1 MSLLRSKQELLAQY
15 DEISEYV
22 HQHNEPVY
30 ITDAEGRSDTVLLSA
45 ETYNQLTSNFTL
57 NQLLNSAALG
67 EAPGEKFPEVDV
79 LAELEKLK

>member
-1 MSLLRSKQELLAQY
+1 MSLLRSKKELLENY

-22 HQHNEPVY
+22 HQNNEPVY
-30 ITDAEGRSDTVLLSA
+30 ITDEQGIGDTVILSA

-67 EAPGEKFPEVDV
+67 AAPGEKFPEVDV
-79 LAELEKLK
+79 MAELEKLK

>member
-1 MSLLRSKQELLAQY
+1 MSLLRYKKELLENY

-22 HQHNEPVY
+22 HQNNEPVY
-30 ITDAEGRSDTVLLSA
+30 ITDEQGIGDTVILSA

-67 EAPGEKFPEVDV
+67 AAPGEKFPEVDV
-79 LAELEKLK
+79 MAELEKLK

>member
-1 MSLLRSKQELLAQY
+1 MEMG
-15 DEISEYV
+15 
-22 HQHNEPVY
+22 H
-30 ITDAEGRSDTVLLSA
+30 SDTVLLSA

-67 EAPGEKFPEVDV
+67 QAPGEKFPEVDV